1 MKSKYVSQQRHPV
14 SFTGYAVRM
23 TDDLLDN
30 ATGLGY
36 GIAVHNA
43 KEVAEVMR
51 FALLAPLTKRP

>member
-1 MKSKYVSQQRHPV
+1 MSRSNGIQLVSQ
-14 SFTGYAVRM
+14 RM